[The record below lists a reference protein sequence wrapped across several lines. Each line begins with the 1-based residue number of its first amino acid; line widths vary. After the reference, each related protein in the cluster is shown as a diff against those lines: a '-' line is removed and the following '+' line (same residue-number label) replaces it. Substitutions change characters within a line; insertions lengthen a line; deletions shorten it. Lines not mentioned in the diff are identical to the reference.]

1 VVLLGLPISMYQS
14 SPFRLIGLYAIS
26 VILLTYYG
34 IEVCPF
40 LETLQ
45 ISELVTV
52 LTGAFVLAGVYRF
65 VALGQLSKST
75 AEHAVNLQRPW
86 HFLSVDLSAWFFAGI
101 LVTGWNAYHYEFPL
115 GSGFKVILGCLTLG
129 LFSAS
134 YMALEVEN
142 ELIRCLADEGQDIV
156 GVRSD
161 RFFSITTKFLVFII
175 LAVLVVTGV
184 LLLLIYKDF
193 VYVIDVLSRGE
204 HFEFFWV
211 AREILFVFTLLVVGS
226 FVVARK
232 YSSNLKLIFEYQLKA
247 FVAVERGN
255 FEVFVPVVSRDEFGL
270 IAQQT
275 NQMIQGLGQ
284 KERIEKAFG
293 KYMSPQIAEA
303 VLDNEQETRLGGR
316 EVNVAILFTDLRD
329 FTPLSE
335 KCTPQ
340 KVVEILN
347 AYFTLVVSAVHKY
360 HGVLDKFIGD
370 AAMAVYGLDGSD
382 AHEDAVR
389 SALEI
394 FEGLEKL
401 NQELAAKER
410 PVLHNGI
417 GIHCG
422 PVVAGNIG
430 SEERLEYT
438 VIGDAVN
445 TAARLEGLTKMLPSK
460 LAISSDVHAFLSR
473 DIGKQLVY
481 LDDYD
486 LKGKSDK
493 MSVYGLKN

>member
-1 VVLLGLPISMYQS
+1 MYQS
-14 SPFRLIGLYAIS
+14 SLFRLIGLYAIS

-45 ISELVTV
+45 VSELITE
-52 LTGAFVLAGVYRF
+52 LTGAFVLAGIYRF
-65 VALGQLSKST
+65 FFLRQLSKSMT
-75 AEHAVNLQRPW
+75 AQEVNLQKPW
-86 HFLSVDLSAWFFAGI
+86 HFLMVDLSAWFLAGI
-101 LVTGWNAYHYEFPL
+101 LVTGWNNYHYEFPL
-115 GSGFKVILGCLTLG
+115 ESGLKVILGCLTLG
-129 LFSAS
+129 IFSAS
-134 YMALEVEN
+134 YVALEVEN
-142 ELIRCLADEGQDIV
+142 ELIRCLADEGRDIV
-156 GVRSD
+156 QVRSD
-161 RFFSITTKFLVFII
+161 KFFSITTKFLIFVI
-175 LAVLVVTGV
+175 LAVLVVAGV

-193 VYVIDVLSRGE
+193 VYVIDVLSRDE

-211 AREILFVFTLLVVGS
+211 AREILFVFALLVVGS

-232 YSSNLKLIFEYQLKA
+232 YSQNLKLIFEYQLKA
-247 FVAVERGN
+247 FVAVEQGN
-255 FEVFVPVVSRDEFGL
+255 FEAFVPVVSRDEFGL

-275 NQMIQGLGQ
+275 NQMIDGLRQ
-284 KERIEKAFG
+284 KARIEKAFG

-303 VLDNEQETRLGGR
+303 VLANEQETHLGGR

-335 KCTPQ
+335 RCTPQ
-340 KVVEILN
+340 EVVEILN
-347 AYFTLVVSAVHKY
+347 AYFTLVVGAVHKY

-389 SALEI
+389 SGLEI
-394 FEGLEKL
+394 LEGLVIL
-401 NQELAAKER
+401 NRELEAKGR
-410 PVLHNGI
+410 PVLRNGI

-445 TAARLEGLTKMLPSK
+445 TAARLESLTKTLSST
-460 LAISSDVHAFLSR
+460 LAISSDVHGFLPANIC
-473 DIGKQLVY
+473 DQLVY

-486 LKGKSDK
+486 LKGKSEK
-493 MSVYGLKN
+493 MPVYGLKKRL